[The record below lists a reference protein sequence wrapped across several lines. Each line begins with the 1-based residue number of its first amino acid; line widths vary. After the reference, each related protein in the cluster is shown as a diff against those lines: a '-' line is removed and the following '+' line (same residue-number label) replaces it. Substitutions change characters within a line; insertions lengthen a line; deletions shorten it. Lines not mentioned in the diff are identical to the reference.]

1 MDINELLRLTE
12 KSGVMSTRHRNPDFL
27 SKLENEA
34 PRRQE
39 SFVYRAAPEKAHFE
53 LNSPKYQTQ
62 MLSDIMNLTKTN
74 TEQNEKMKKL
84 RVVKTSEVASTSS
97 RKDVSRPQATN
108 RAKPMSVRSSLQMPQ
123 TSSRDARSTV

>member
-12 KSGVMSTRHRNPDFL
+12 KNGVLSTRHRNPDFL
-27 SKLENEA
+27 QKLENEA

-39 SFVYRAAPEKAHFE
+39 SFVYRVVPEKAHLE

-62 MLSDIMNLTKTN
+62 MLSDIMNLTKSS

-84 RVVKTSEVASTSS
+84 RVVKTSEMA
-97 RKDVSRPQATN
+97 
-108 RAKPMSVRSSLQMPQ
+108 
-123 TSSRDARSTV
+123 